1 MKKTIHLSLAI
12 LFAAMTLIACSKNP
26 EKVLPSKGGVWTYDE
41 TTTVLS
47 TSTSA
52 SGTATFDK
60 ETVTFQN
67 GSGSKK
73 YTWTYDSDNE
83 RITITSTTS
92 AAALTFIVSEATRSS
107 ETWTY
112 TDKTSGFTIVRH
124 LKR

>member
-1 MKKTIHLSLAI
+1 MKKVLLYSISI
-12 LFAAMTLIACSKNP
+12 LFAAITLSACSKNP
-26 EKVLPSKGGVWTYDE
+26 EKVLPSKAGVWSYDE

-47 TSTSA
+47 TTTSA

-60 ETVTFQN
+60 ETVSFQN
-67 GSGSKK
+67 GSGTKK

-92 AAALTFIVSEATRSS
+92 AAALTFIVSEMTRNS

>member
-1 MKKTIHLSLAI
+1 MKKTIHFSLAI
-12 LFAAMTLIACSKNP
+12 LFVAFTFIACSKNP
-26 EKVLPSKGGVWTYDE
+26 EKVLPSKTGIWNYDE

-47 TSTSA
+47 TTATA

-60 ETVTFQN
+60 ETVTFQT

-92 AAALTFIVSEATRSS
+92 AAALTFVITDMTRNS

>member
-1 MKKTIHLSLAI
+1 MKKVLLYSISI
-12 LFAAMTLIACSKNP
+12 LFATITLSACSKNP
-26 EKVLPSKGGVWTYDE
+26 EKVLPSKAGVWSYDE

-47 TSTSA
+47 TTTSA

-60 ETVTFQN
+60 ETVSFQN
-67 GSGSKK
+67 GSGTKK

-92 AAALTFIVSEATRSS
+92 AAALTFIVSEMTRNS

>member
-1 MKKTIHLSLAI
+1 MKKVLLYSISI
-12 LFAAMTLIACSKNP
+12 LFAAITLSACSKNP
-26 EKVLPSKGGVWTYDE
+26 EKVLPSKAGVWSYDE

-92 AAALTFIVSEATRSS
+92 AAALTFIVTDMTRNS